1 MVGLE
6 SVKNLLKIDYK
17 IHKNQ
22 NFSQIHIQQHTNLNL
37 NQTKRMKTLTT
48 IFVMILA
55 TTFVGCGNATTE
67 EKVPTTDSTTVDS
80 VKVDTTVTL
89 PVDTLK
95 K

>member
-6 SVKNLLKIDYK
+6 SVKNLLITAYRILKK
-17 IHKNQ
+17 SKL
-22 NFSQIHIQQHTNLNL
+22 FSNTYTIYELNL
-37 NQTKRMKTLTT
+37 NQTKQMKTLTT

-80 VKVDTTVTL
+80 IKVDTTVTL

>member
-6 SVKNLLKIDYK
+6 SVKNLLITAYRIPKK
-17 IHKNQ
+17 SKL
-22 NFSQIHIQQHTNLNL
+22 FSNTYTIYELNL
-37 NQTKRMKTLTT
+37 NQTKQMKTLTT